1 MYKRE
6 NDFATVLDTDSDRDA
21 PTTKAGSGPNGARK
35 IGSTIVL
42 PVGSQVAS
50 VPPPVRRPRTE
61 RRYRSV
67 VIGFDL
73 FVLVIAHVVVTV
85 GYHSFDQIDSWR
97 TPVLIGASM
106 TAAIV
111 SLGIQKDWDERILGT
126 GTEEYRRVVRGHVF
140 AVAALA
146 VAGYGW
152 GTSAGQ
158 SWTFGSLLIALVLT
172 LLGRTLLRRHL
183 SNART
188 EGRCLHSVLVAGD
201 VEEVHELVSR
211 ADCLRRA
218 GWRVDGICLAV
229 DRGADS
235 LPVAID
241 DIPVLGTDEIVL
253 AVAEQ
258 HNFEAVALLPS
269 GRWPHART
277 RRLSWDLEKIGAEL
291 LIAPVLMDVVG
302 PRLHI
307 SPLEGLPLLQMSAP
321 SYSGPAW
328 IVKNVF
334 DRVLAVLI
342 LMVIAPALL
351 AVAVAIKVGS
361 RGPILF
367 RQQRVGRGGTPFTM
381 YKFRSMVVGADE
393 HKDDIADHDIGAGVL
408 FKVREDPRVTKV
420 GRFIRRYSLDEL
432 PQLFNVVKGDMS
444 LVGPRPPLE
453 CEVARYG
460 EDGAA
465 RRLFVKPGLTGL
477 WQVSGRSNLSW
488 DESVRADL
496 RYVENWTFML
506 DLSILRRTIRAVLSG
521 DGAY

>member
-1 MYKRE
+1 
-6 NDFATVLDTDSDRDA
+6 
-21 PTTKAGSGPNGARK
+21 
-35 IGSTIVL
+35 
-42 PVGSQVAS
+42 
-50 VPPPVRRPRTE
+50 
-61 RRYRSV
+61 
-67 VIGFDL
+67 
-73 FVLVIAHVVVTV
+73 
-85 GYHSFDQIDSWR
+85 
-97 TPVLIGASM
+97 
-106 TAAIV
+106 
-111 SLGIQKDWDERILGT
+111 
-126 GTEEYRRVVRGHVF
+126 
-140 AVAALA
+140 
-146 VAGYGW
+146 
-152 GTSAGQ
+152 
-158 SWTFGSLLIALVLT
+158 
-172 LLGRTLLRRHL
+172 
-183 SNART
+183 
-188 EGRCLHSVLVAGD
+188 
-201 VEEVHELVSR
+201 
-211 ADCLRRA
+211 
-218 GWRVDGICLAV
+218 
-229 DRGADS
+229 
-235 LPVAID
+235 
-241 DIPVLGTDEIVL
+241 
-253 AVAEQ
+253 
-258 HNFEAVALLPS
+258 
-269 GRWPHART
+269 
-277 RRLSWDLEKIGAEL
+277 
-291 LIAPVLMDVVG
+291 MDVVG

-381 YKFRSMVVGADE
+381 YKFRSVVVGADE

-408 FKVREDPRVTKV
+408 FKVREDPRVTRV

-460 EDGAA
+460 QDGAA
-465 RRLFVKPGLTGL
+465 RRLFVKPGVTGL